1 MRKRIFRM
9 KRDTVISAAASAVG
23 YEEGRGRYGACFDF
37 CDPSDHFGGKTWEL
51 AEGEMIRASLN
62 LALKKRGI
70 SQSELDLLLAGDLQN
85 QCVASSC
92 GLYGL
97 SVPYIGL
104 YGACSTSVEGLL
116 LASLLL
122 GSTSEPMR
130 VAVATS
136 SHNCAAERQ
145 FRFPLE
151 YGGQRTPTAQWTATA
166 AGAFILERR
175 APTEGDV
182 CVSEGM
188 AGLVFNGGISD
199 AANMGAAMAPAVCD
213 SLLAYFRESTRCLE
227 DFDLIVTGDLGNEGS
242 SILAHLCEDAG
253 LSLGDRHFD
262 CGAMMY
268 DRRAQDTHGG
278 ASGCGCAA
286 SMLASYLLPE
296 IRKGRYRRVMAM
308 ATGALMSPSSVQQGE
323 SILGI
328 APMIVLEN
336 ASTAEKEV

>member
-1 MRKRIFRM
+1 MRKRVFRM
-9 KRDTVISAAASAVG
+9 KSGTVISAAASAVG
-23 YEEGRGRYGACFDF
+23 YEEGRGRYGSYFDF
-37 CDPSDHFGGKTWEL
+37 CDPSDRFGGKTWEL
-51 AEGEMIRASLN
+51 AEGELIRAALN

-70 SQSELDLLLAGDLQN
+70 TQKGLELLLAGDLQN
-85 QCVASSC
+85 QCVASSS
-92 GLYGL
+92 GLYSLG
-97 SVPYIGL
+97 VPYIGL

-116 LASLLL
+116 SASLLL
-122 GSTSEPMR
+122 GSTGEQMR
-130 VAVATS
+130 IAVATS

-175 APTEGDV
+175 EPQEEDV
-182 CVSEGM
+182 CIAEGM
-188 AGLVFNGGISD
+188 AGCIFNGGISD

-213 SLLAYFRESTRCLE
+213 SLLAYFRESGRSVR

-253 LSLGDRHFD
+253 LPLGDLHFD

-268 DRRAQDTHGG
+268 RKSEQDAHGG

-286 SMLASYLLPE
+286 SILASYLLPA
-296 IRKGRYRRVMAM
+296 IREGRYRRVLAL

-328 APMIVLEN
+328 APAVVLEN
-336 ASTAEKEV
+336 VKAYRKEG

>member
-1 MRKRIFRM
+1 MRKRVFRM
-9 KRDTVISAAASAVG
+9 RAGTVISAAASAVG
-23 YEEGRGRYGACFDF
+23 YEEGRGRYGAYFDL
-37 CDPSDHFGGKTWEL
+37 CDPSDRFGAKTWEL
-51 AEGEMIRASLN
+51 AEGEMTRAALN

-70 SQSELDLLLAGDLQN
+70 SQDELDLLLAGDLQN

-92 GLYGL
+92 GLYSLG
-97 SVPYIGL
+97 VPYIGL

-116 LASLLL
+116 SASLLL
-122 GSTSEPMR
+122 GSAGEPIK

-166 AGAFILERR
+166 AGAFVLERR
-175 APTEGDV
+175 EPQDGDV
-182 CVSEGM
+182 CVTEGM
-188 AGLVFNGGISD
+188 AGCVFNGGICD
-199 AANMGAAMAPAVCD
+199 ASNMGAAMAPAVCD
-213 SLLAYFRESTRCLE
+213 SLLAYFRASGRSVD
-227 DFDLIVTGDLGNEGS
+227 DFDLIVTGDLGHEGS

-253 LSLGDRHFD
+253 LLLGDSHFD
-262 CGAMMY
+262 CGAMLY
-268 DRRAQDTHGG
+268 DSRLQDAHGG

-286 SMLASYLLPE
+286 SLLASYLLPA
-296 IRKGRYRRVMAM
+296 IREGRYRRVLAL

-328 APMIVLEN
+328 APIVVLEN
-336 ASTAEKEV
+336 AKSVRREV